1 MNFASSNFLIDLRL
15 NRDSARSSVRET
27 LLASRPTAWSRL
39 YRDAEENR
47 RSSRGVTRGV
57 VVEFY
62 PDEPPLSGAGSLE
75 PTLISLVEEW
85 EEEEEKASH
94 PRARV
99 DIRAATG
106 QRRPLDPHKVVNETT
121 RYL

>member
-1 MNFASSNFLIDLRL
+1 M
-15 NRDSARSSVRET
+15 SVRET

-39 YRDAEENR
+39 FRDAEENR

-62 PDEPPLSGAGSLE
+62 LGEPPLPGARSLE
-75 PTLISLVEEW
+75 PTLISLEEEKKKERKQ
-85 EEEEEKASH
+85 EEEEETSH
-94 PRARV
+94 PRERV

-106 QRRPLDPHKVVNETT
+106 QRRPLDLHKVVNETT